1 MQDTSRP
8 ATRPATRPG
17 QRPWLIVLRATGKR
31 MVSDQAGLVAAG
43 CAFYATLAL
52 FPAITMLVFIYGLM
66 FDPVTV
72 EPQLQV
78 MEKLLPPEAFG
89 LIAERVHLLVAQ
101 PRGTLGVGLAISI
114 AIAFYSASAG
124 TRALLSALNLAFD
137 VEERRG
143 IITFYAIGLLMT
155 LGAILGAAIGIALLV
170 FLPVAITFLGLG
182 AYASVLI
189 RGISFALLLL
199 FVLVALALLYR
210 LGPSRRGSRRW
221 FRGPLIS
228 LGAWVATLLWLAA
241 CAGLSAY
248 IDHVASYDA
257 TYGSLGAVVAV
268 MMWFYV
274 TAYAVLLGAELDAQ
288 IERQQQQRRNGTA

>member
-1 MQDTSRP
+1 MADSP
-8 ATRPATRPG
+8 APTCPEEIPPPPPRLG
-17 QRPWLIVLRATGKR
+17 WGMVLRATASR
-31 MVSDQAGLVAAG
+31 MVTDQAGLVAAG

-72 EPQLQV
+72 EPQMRVL
-78 MEKLLPPEAFG
+78 ERLLPPEAYT

-101 PRGTLGVGLAISI
+101 PRGTLGIGLAISI

-124 TRALLSALNLAFD
+124 MRALVSALNIAF
-137 VEERRG
+137 EATEHRG
-143 IITFYAIGLLMT
+143 IIAFYAVGLVLT
-155 LGAILGAAIGIALLV
+155 LGAILGAVIGIALLV
-170 FLPVAITFLGLG
+170 FLPVAINAVGLD
-182 AYASVLI
+182 AYSAILV
-189 RGISFALLLL
+189 RGISFLLLML
-199 FVLVALALLYR
+199 YVLVALILLYR
-210 LGPSRRGSRRW
+210 LGPSGQRT
-221 FRGPLIS
+221 GPWIS
-228 LGAWVATLLWLAA
+228 IGAMVATVLWLVA

-257 TYGSLGAVVAV
+257 TYGSLGAVAAV

-288 IERQQQQRRNGTA
+288 LERRRRGADAPSG